1 LIGKGSYGSVYLTQ
15 INGQQYAQKIQEFM
29 INDDNKYVE
38 LLNTIRELTQ
48 IIKIN
53 QIKSDRLIKTR
64 GIAYDYD

>member
-1 LIGKGSYGSVYLTQ
+1 MIGKGSYGSVYLTQ

>member
-1 LIGKGSYGSVYLTQ
+1 
-15 INGQQYAQKIQEFM
+15 M

>member
-1 LIGKGSYGSVYLTQ
+1 MQIGSRDTGKLIGKGSYGSVYLTQ

-53 QIKSDRLIKTR
+53 
-64 GIAYDYD
+64 

>member
-1 LIGKGSYGSVYLTQ
+1 MIGKGSYGSVYLTQ

-38 LLNTIRELTQ
+38 LLNTRRELTQ

-53 QIKSDRLIKTR
+53 
-64 GIAYDYD
+64 

>member
-1 LIGKGSYGSVYLTQ
+1 MIGKGSYGSIYLTQ